1 MKKSKSVVFL
11 ASAIVM
17 VVLPFCYCQEVNDI
31 NDYNEMTYKSWSK
44 DGSGFGQMNCKTG
57 IAGRF
62 VGAIV
67 VVAILAVAAYYLT
80 KKLGPKISTITGK
93 NIRTVE
99 TINLGGQKR
108 LYVVEVEGKRLL
120 IGATNEN
127 ISLIKDL
134 SGGPAEQ
141 YETD

>member
-1 MKKSKSVVFL
+1 MKKSKSAVFL
-11 ASAIVM
+11 AGAIVM
-17 VVLPFCYCQEVNDI
+17 AVLPFCYCQEVNDI
-31 NDYNEMTYKSWSK
+31 TDYNEMSYKSWSK
-44 DGSGFGQMNCKTG
+44 GGSGFGQLDGKTG

-62 VGAIV
+62 IGAIV

-93 NIRTVE
+93 NIRTVDVL
-99 TINLGGQKR
+99 NLGGQKR
-108 LYVVEVEGKRLL
+108 LYIVEVESKRLL

-134 SGGPAEQ
+134 SGGAVEQ